1 MCHFCLLLMHHH
13 SLINKALFFKSS
25 ICSQSH
31 HAYYL
36 NFFLNF
42 FFFFFLNPGEVLN
55 TGFLLR
61 VDVSVSQLST
71 KFCACDLKMLSVPLQ
86 CLTRLS
92 SVVDAPIFNACA
104 AKASF
109 VIQKLELTRLLIIK
123 YQIAH
128 DYTTPIPKIPIPSS
142 FSSNP

>member
-1 MCHFCLLLMHHH
+1 MIIILTS
-13 SLINKALFFKSS
+13 SLN
-25 ICSQSH
+25 
-31 HAYYL
+31 YYY
-36 NFFLNF
+36 
-42 FFFFFLNPGEVLN
+42 FLNPGEVLN
-55 TGFLLR
+55 TSFLLR

-104 AKASF
+104 AKVCF
-109 VIQKLELTRLLIIK
+109 VIQKLELTRLLIRK

-128 DYTTPIPKIPIPSS
+128 DYTTPIPKILIPPS